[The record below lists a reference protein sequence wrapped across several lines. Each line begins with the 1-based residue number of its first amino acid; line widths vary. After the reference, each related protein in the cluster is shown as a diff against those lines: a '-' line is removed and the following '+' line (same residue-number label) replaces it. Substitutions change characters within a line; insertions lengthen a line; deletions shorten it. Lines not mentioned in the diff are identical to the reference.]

1 MIEKYSVSWRF
12 IMPDRQQWE
21 YMTVFV
27 DADAASVMDY
37 LLEMKTWKNEV
48 PRNTPESM
56 MPRLDAY
63 GRDGWE
69 LVHMQP
75 VVVGRNADVLT
86 VDSGRGSASWTS
98 NYFCVFKRPL

>member
-1 MIEKYSVSWRF
+1 MTQ
-12 IMPDRQQWE
+12 RQTWE

-27 DADAASVMDY
+27 EAESAPVMDY
-37 LLEMKTWKNEV
+37 LTEMKTWKNGV

-69 LVHMQP
+69 LVHMEP
-75 VVVGRNADVLT
+75 VVVGRNADVLI
-86 VDSGRGSASWTS
+86 VDSTNMSNGWTS
-98 NYFCVFKRPL
+98 TYFCVFKRPA

>member
-1 MIEKYSVSWRF
+1 MAERI
-12 IMPDRQQWE
+12 QWE

-27 DADAASVMDY
+27 KAEAQTEMDY
-37 LLEMKTWKNEV
+37 LQEHWTWKNGV

-56 MPRLDAY
+56 MPRLDGY

-75 VVVGRNADVLT
+75 VMVGNNADVLV
-86 VDSGRGSASWTS
+86 VDSGRGSAGWTS
-98 NYFCVFKRPL
+98 SYFCVFKRPV